1 MPPKGPRSK
10 AEPAKFVYDD
20 GVPGVRRSPVAPTP
34 DTSAARSSWQKAWP
48 LGLLA
53 LSVTSAIW
61 PFVALPA
68 AFFCFIGSLSWPR
81 RAGGGPER
89 RWLLVV
95 AALASG
101 IGVVRFILTEAMP
114 GIVGGGHRA
123 VEQGAVSRLREV
135 LFAQDAMRRAGWID
149 PDGDGIGSAAFL
161 TELCGGK
168 PLRGQAELPTP
179 VLSCGELVDT
189 ALGTA
194 ARSGA
199 YLFSVCLPKPEGGW
213 SAQPEPPVDEERAE
227 REFVAYAWPEPA
239 TPSDM
244 IFFIDQHE
252 NILVAPAL
260 SQLSERDGALPAPT
274 CTAALGHEWTPWR
287 DKKAR
292 PGSLPGDTAR

>member
-1 MPPKGPRSK
+1 
-10 AEPAKFVYDD
+10 
-20 GVPGVRRSPVAPTP
+20 VASTP
-34 DTSAARSSWQKAWP
+34 DTPAARSPWQKAWP
-48 LGLLA
+48 LGLFVVSIT
-53 LSVTSAIW
+53 SVLW
-61 PFVALPA
+61 PLLALPA
-68 AFFCFIGSLSWPR
+68 AFFCFIGSLAWPR
-81 RAGGGPER
+81 PARRAYER

-123 VEQGAVSRLREV
+123 VQQRAISRLREV

-161 TELCGGK
+161 TELCGG
-168 PLRGQAELPTP
+168 PPQRGQVELPTP
-179 VLSCGELVDT
+179 VLSCGALVET
-189 ALGTA
+189 ALGPA

-199 YLFSVCLPKPEGGW
+199 YLFTVCLPSPSGGW
-213 SAQPEPPVDEERAE
+213 TAEPGPSVGEERAE

-252 NILVAPAL
+252 NILSAPAL
-260 SQLSERDGALPAPT
+260 PQLSEGRARDGALPAPT
-274 CTAALGHEWTPWR
+274 CTAALGHEWRPWR
-287 DKKAR
+287 DKKPR
-292 PGSLPGDTAR
+292 PGPLPGDTVAGR